1 MDHEKRV
8 EEIEEGPVELGK
20 YLVRQIE
27 CFYEKRNEEIDV
39 PTTLSC
45 LSTLLI
51 MGMKNLSKNRSDLK
65 NKMNNIINLVLD
77 GLQDE

>member
-1 MDHEKRV
+1 MDH
-8 EEIEEGPVELGK
+8 
-20 YLVRQIE
+20 
-27 CFYEKRNEEIDV
+27 EKRNEEIDV